1 MNINLFPFAVL
12 WMFLALV
19 VVGLILYRRWVAKD
33 EEDSIHVLDSDA
45 GQVAQQTVM
54 AAKLNGIDHWG
65 KTLTIVVLVYGL
77 AISSVFLYQ
86 AWLAGE
92 TALR

>member
-12 WMFLALV
+12 WMLLAV
-19 VVGLILYRRWVAKD
+19 VVVALILYRRWIAKD

-45 GQVAQQTVM
+45 GQVAQQTVV
-54 AAKLNGIDHWG
+54 AEKLDVIDRWG
-65 KTLTIVVLVYGL
+65 KTLTVVVLVYGL

-86 AWLAGE
+86 AWIAGE